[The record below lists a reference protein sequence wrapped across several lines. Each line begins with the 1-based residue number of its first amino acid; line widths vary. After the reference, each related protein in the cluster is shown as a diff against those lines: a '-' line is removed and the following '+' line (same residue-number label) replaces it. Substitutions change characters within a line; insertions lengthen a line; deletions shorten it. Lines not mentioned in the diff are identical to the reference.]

1 MPGRSLV
8 VPLALF
14 LLTAATTFFS
24 GYLMSGT
31 VSGGVLFSLSL
42 MIILG
47 AHEMG
52 HYLYGRRYGVSIT
65 VPYFVPAPPF
75 VSPIGTFGAFI
86 RIRSPI
92 PSRRELFDIGAA
104 GPFAGAAAAFPFL
117 FAGLLFSEVV
127 AVDSETLA
135 EMGSAMS
142 LGNSAVFALFS
153 KMALGTVPEG
163 HEIVL
168 HPVAFAG
175 WIGLF
180 VTALN
185 LMPAGQLD
193 GGHLVYSVFPP
204 RWHRRISRATVL
216 ALVVMGLG
224 TAPLADLAPYL
235 GLSAAAGALPP
246 WLAFEG
252 WAGWL
257 FWAIVLVA
265 LGTSHAPA
273 EREDVALDPARKVLA
288 FASLVLF
295 ACCFSPVPVS
305 FVEFG

>member
-1 MPGRSLV
+1 MFGRSAAL
-8 VPLALF
+8 PLALF
-14 LLTAATTFFS
+14 LLTVATTFFS
-24 GYLMSGT
+24 GYLISGT

-42 MIILG
+42 IIILG

-52 HYLYGRRYGVSIT
+52 HYLYGRKYGVSIT
-65 VPYFVPAPPF
+65 VPYFIPAPPF

-104 GPFAGAAAAFPFL
+104 GPFAGAITALPVLFL
-117 FAGLLFSEVV
+117 GLLFSEVV

-142 LGNSAVFALFS
+142 LGNSLMFALFS
-153 KMALGTVPEG
+153 KMAVGTVPEG
-163 HEIVL
+163 HEILL
-168 HPVAFAG
+168 HPLAFAG

-204 RWHRRISRATVL
+204 RWHRRVSLATVFL
-216 ALVVMGLG
+216 LVFMGLG
-224 TAPLADLAPYL
+224 TTPLADLAQYL
-235 GLSAAAGALPP
+235 GLSAQAGALPQ
-246 WLAFEG
+246 WLLFDG

-257 FWAIVLVA
+257 FWAILLVGF
-265 LGTSHAPA
+265 GTSHAPA

-288 FASLVLF
+288 FAALVLF

-305 FVEFG
+305 IVEFG